1 MKKLIVCLGL
11 VMLLFGL
18 AVAENGYTAE
28 KTTKLVVGLTLGAE
42 ESPSYN
48 SALTNGYFEK
58 EGLIIEK
65 KTFISGPAMM
75 LAMANGEINV
85 CVSVGYPAML
95 QAAAQGVD
103 LKILLSTT
111 KGNSPVVAG
120 QHIKT
125 FKDLNGK
132 IVGTPGLNTLQNT
145 FLNIAAKQYGI
156 KFKKLV
162 YGKATDLPVFLEK
175 GEIDAFSAWE
185 FIPADC
191 VYRVKGAHYVL
202 KWPVVKNAECVGMGA
217 DGKFYR
223 ENPEAVKKFIRA
235 YLRGVKFSI
244 ENRKGLPE
252 HLAKVVGRP
261 VEVVTMGLANYT
273 DNDPEIDIPSVKLMV
288 EDMIE
293 GGRLKKETVPDI
305 DAFLAKYID
314 QTFLKELEPE
324 VGLK

>member
-1 MKKLIVCLGL
+1 MKRRVICLVL
-11 VMLLFGL
+11 MILFLSL
-18 AVAENGYTAE
+18 AVVRDGSTVEM
-28 KTTKLVVGLTLGAE
+28 TKLVIGLTLGAE

-48 SALTNGYFEK
+48 STLRNGYFEK
-58 EGLIIEK
+58 EGLTIEK
-65 KTFISGPAMM
+65 KIFISGPAMM
-75 LAMANGEINV
+75 LAMANGELNI

-103 LKILLSTT
+103 LRILLSTT

-125 FKDLNGK
+125 FKDLNDK
-132 IVGTPGLNTLQNT
+132 VVGTPGLATLQNT

-162 YGKATDLPVFLEK
+162 HGKATDLPVFLEK

-191 VYRVKGAHYVL
+191 IYRVKGAHYVL
-202 KWPVVKNAECVGMGA
+202 KWPVVKDAECVGMGV

-223 ENPEAVKKFIRA
+223 EHPEAVKKFIRA
-235 YLRGVKFSI
+235 YLRGTKFSI
-244 ENRKGLPE
+244 ENRKGMPE
-252 HLAKVVGRP
+252 HLAKVLGRP
-261 VEVVTMGLANYT
+261 EEVVTMGLANYT
-273 DNDPEIDIPSVKLMV
+273 DDNPDIDIPSVKLML
-288 EDMIE
+288 EDAIE
-293 GGRLKKETVPDI
+293 GGRIKRDAIPNI
-305 DAFLAKYID
+305 DAFLTKYID
-314 QTFLKELEPE
+314 QTFLKELKQE